1 MDNHISPKSHFITA
15 SVMLC
20 WVVWGPSLYLHKWP
34 ILQKIGHISP
44 KSHLITASA
53 MLCCRVVLGSI
64 STSPQLAYF
73 AQKWTYFA
81 EKPSYHG
88 LCHVLLGCLRIHLYI
103 SIIGLFCIKNGHILP
118 KSHLIAASVMFVW
131 VDMGPIYT
139 SPQLA
144 YFA

>member
-15 SVMLC
+15 SVMFC
-20 WVVWGPSLYLHKWP
+20 WVVWGSISISPHIAYFAKN
-34 ILQKIGHISP
+34 GHILP
-44 KSHLITASA
+44 KSHLITAPA

-73 AQKWTYFA
+73 AQTWTYFA

-103 SIIGLFCIKNGHILP
+103 STIGLFCITNGHILP

-131 VDMGPIYT
+131 VDMGPIST